1 MKKIIILFVF
11 VLGVGSAKAQDLSLK
26 EKIKILTENNWRLI
40 RLEDQNGKMYS
51 LPDDLRNKTLVLNPH
66 NKTAFFYLPNSN
78 EEVYIYDG
86 YKITDDKIFI
96 GKDFVLQYKLD
107 NLIGVKIRIWDPDYE
122 ADGVWMDIPKE
133 TDAAYLKSINYIK

>member
-66 NKTAFFYLPNSN
+66 NKTA
-78 EEVYIYDG
+78 
-86 YKITDDKIFI
+86 
-96 GKDFVLQYKLD
+96 
-107 NLIGVKIRIWDPDYE
+107 
-122 ADGVWMDIPKE
+122 
-133 TDAAYLKSINYIK
+133 